1 MDRFLKRK
9 YDNSEDVG
17 SSSSKCKTRKFN
29 DEYLQYGFVVIES
42 GGEQKGQ
49 CVEVGCNKVLAN
61 SSLAPAKLRRHQDAF
76 HKDSKSKKLDYFKKK
91 AHALFLQKNAL
102 KSSINPSTSIL
113 KASYKGAL
121 RIGICKKAFTIAKEF
136 ALPFTIDLCEE
147 VASKAVVKKLKT
159 IPLSNDT
166 IQSRVMEMA
175 SDTEDQLLEKLKA
188 SLFYAVQLDESTDVS
203 GKALLLVFVRY
214 CEQEGFNE
222 DILFCGEL
230 PTKTTSVEVMK
241 CVENYFISK
250 GLEWNKC
257 VGICTDGAASMTGS
271 KNGVVRKMKDKA
283 VEAKW
288 IHCFLHR
295 ENLATKHLP
304 SCLQEVLSASIKTVN
319 FIKKSD
325 TKARCFKDL
334 CESLDADHLRLL
346 YHNEVRWLSK
356 GRTLVRL
363 VELKKQVFTFLI
375 NEGSELAKFFENDVF
390 LARLAYLTDIFE
402 ELNALNLSM
411 QGKQNSIFVMTDKIE
426 AFKNRINFWKK
437 KVSNGNFAMFHRF
450 DEAHEKCIEFNFFE
464 EIYNHLDL
472 LSIKF
477 QHYFP
482 EDVRIGN
489 LWILN
494 PFMCDI
500 ASEEVNLP
508 TDTENELLQLSED
521 SNLKLSF
528 KGKELLDFW
537 ICAISE
543 YPVLAKRA
551 VKFLLPFTTTYLCE
565 SGFSHVTNIK
575 TKQRNCM
582 LTPTLSACLRLSLSK
597 IQPRID
603 MLIAKRQVQVSH

>member
-1 MDRFLKRK
+1 M
-9 YDNSEDVG
+9 
-17 SSSSKCKTRKFN
+17 
-29 DEYLQYGFVVIES
+29 
-42 GGEQKGQ
+42 
-49 CVEVGCNKVLAN
+49 
-61 SSLAPAKLRRHQDAF
+61 
-76 HKDSKSKKLDYFKKK
+76 
-91 AHALFLQKNAL
+91 
-102 KSSINPSTSIL
+102 
-113 KASYKGAL
+113 
-121 RIGICKKAFTIAKEF
+121 
-136 ALPFTIDLCEE
+136 
-147 VASKAVVKKLKT
+147 
-159 IPLSNDT
+159 
-166 IQSRVMEMA
+166 
-175 SDTEDQLLEKLKA
+175 
-188 SLFYAVQLDESTDVS
+188 
-203 GKALLLVFVRY
+203 
-214 CEQEGFNE
+214 
-222 DILFCGEL
+222 
-230 PTKTTSVEVMK
+230 
-241 CVENYFISK
+241 
-250 GLEWNKC
+250 
-257 VGICTDGAASMTGS
+257 
-271 KNGVVRKMKDKA
+271 
-283 VEAKW
+283 
-288 IHCFLHR
+288 
-295 ENLATKHLP
+295 
-304 SCLQEVLSASIKTVN
+304 
-319 FIKKSD
+319 
-325 TKARCFKDL
+325 
-334 CESLDADHLRLL
+334 
-346 YHNEVRWLSK
+346 
-356 GRTLVRL
+356 
-363 VELKKQVFTFLI
+363 FTFLI
-375 NEGSELAKFFENDVF
+375 KEGSELAKFFENDVF

-426 AFKNRINFWKK
+426 AFKNKINFWKK
-437 KVSNGNFAMFHRF
+437 KVSNGSFSMFHRF